1 MALSMSVLKI
11 LTLFLFPFSNKML
24 VIRVGTHK
32 ILVTFINKE
41 DPDQNASSEAVLS
54 ESALIDVCVILDT
67 TWAST

>member
-1 MALSMSVLKI
+1 
-11 LTLFLFPFSNKML
+11 ML

-67 TWAST
+67 TWASTWDLVFIAYEDHKKVVITN